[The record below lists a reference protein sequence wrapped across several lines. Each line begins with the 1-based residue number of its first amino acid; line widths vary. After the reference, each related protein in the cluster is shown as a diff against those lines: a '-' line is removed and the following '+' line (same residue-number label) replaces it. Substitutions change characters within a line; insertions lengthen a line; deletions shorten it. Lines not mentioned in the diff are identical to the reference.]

1 MGCVVQVQQ
10 PSEYHRE
17 SWAMN
22 DDERLKAVPVLH
34 GQGNKL
40 YKQGRFEEATN
51 KYKEAILCI
60 KNIQSKVRELRPL
73 NGWLMT
79 SFE

>member
-1 MGCVVQVQQ
+1 M
-10 PSEYHRE
+10 SDE
-17 SWAMN
+17 
-22 DDERLKAVPVLH
+22 ERLKAVPVLH

-60 KNIQSKVRELRPL
+60 KNVQSKVSEPRLDY
-73 NGWLMT
+73 G
-79 SFE
+79 